1 MSNNI
6 FDPRTG
12 YPIFWEHETNGKVKT
27 LPPLEILNFLFVYD
41 SSTKSER
48 LSESRATGVLS
59 RRVSTSTDALKDTE
73 AGTTTSLGYRTVYI
87 QDSNG
92 VGKKHLV
99 HRIVYKMET
108 GEEPLRSI
116 DPIDGN
122 PLNNKY
128 DNLRLAT
135 SAVNNRNQKMHS
147 HNTSGHTGVSWSK
160 LAGKWQAHVKV
171 ENKLYGLGLFD
182 TIEEAIAARKG
193 AIKAMNIFLGEDG
206 YTKSHGLRMVQP

>member
-12 YPIFWEHETNGKVKT
+12 YSIFWEHETNNKVKT

-41 SSTKSER
+41 SST
-48 LSESRATGVLS
+48 GVLS
-59 RRVSTSTDALKDTE
+59 RRASTSTNALKDTE
-73 AGTTTSLGYRTVYI
+73 ADHTHSTGYRVIYI
-87 QDSNG
+87 TDSNG
-92 VGKKHLV
+92 VGKYFMA
-99 HRIVYKMET
+99 HRVVYKMAT

-116 DPIDGN
+116 DHIDGN
-122 PLNNKY
+122 PANNKS

-135 SAVNNRNQKMHS
+135 PAVNDRSQKMHS

-160 LAGKWQAHVKV
+160 RYDKWEAYIKVK
-171 ENKLYGLGLFD
+171 NKLYGLGRFA

-193 AIKAMNIFLGEDG
+193 AIKAMNILLGEDG
-206 YTKSHGLRMVQP
+206 YTKSHGLRIAQP

>member
-6 FDPRTG
+6 FDSRTG
-12 YPIFWEHETNGKVKT
+12 YPTFWEHETNGKVKT

-41 SSTKSER
+41 SST
-48 LSESRATGVLS
+48 GVLS
-59 RRVSTSTDALKDTE
+59 RRVSTSTHALKDTE
-73 AGTTTSLGYRTVYI
+73 AGTITSFGYRTVYI
-87 QDSNG
+87 QNSNG
-92 VGKKHLV
+92 VGKKHFI

-108 GEEPLRSI
+108 DEEPLRSI

-206 YTKSHGLRMVQP
+206 YTKSYGLRMAQP